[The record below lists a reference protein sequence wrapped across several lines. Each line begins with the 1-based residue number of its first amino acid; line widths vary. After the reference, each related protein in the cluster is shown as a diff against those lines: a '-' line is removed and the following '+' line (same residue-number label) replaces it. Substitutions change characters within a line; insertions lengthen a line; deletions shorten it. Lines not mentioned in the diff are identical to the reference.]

1 MRLLI
6 AIGLGLC
13 MLNAQA
19 QENAYTVRA
28 TDLKEKPFADAPTV
42 AKLAEQTR
50 VEVITRQASWMQIK
64 SDAVTGWVKFLSLRM
79 GNGKAQT
86 APGGDGMKTLFNVA
100 ATGKSGST
108 TTTGVRGLSEEK
120 LKKAEPNPQALKAL
134 QEQAV
139 SSDDARDFAKAGK
152 LDAQKMDY
160 VAATEKGRK

>member
-1 MRLLI
+1 MKLLI

-19 QENAYTVRA
+19 QESAYTVRA
-28 TDLKEKPFADAPTV
+28 TELKEKPFADAPTV
-42 AKLAEQTR
+42 VKLAEQAK
-50 VEVITRQASWMQIK
+50 VEVITRQASWMQVK
-64 SDAVTGWVKFLSLRM
+64 AGAATGWVKFLSLRM
-79 GNGKAQT
+79 GDGKAQT
-86 APGGDGMKTLFNVA
+86 APSGEGMKALFNVA

-139 SSDDARDFAKAGK
+139 SADDARGFAEAGK
-152 LDAQKMDY
+152 LDTQKMDY
-160 VAATEKGRK
+160 LAATEKGKK